1 MQRRFLSLFLLI
13 ASVAVMAPAAQA
25 QSTVLDLPRQSQHA
39 RVMQRI
45 GITDVTI
52 DYHRPLVAGRKVWGG
67 LVPWG
72 DVWRAGANENTTITF
87 TDPVTV
93 EGKPL
98 AKGTYGLHMIPGEKE
113 WIVIFSKQ
121 ANAWGSFTYDQKEDA
136 LRVNV
141 KPQPAEMHEALA
153 YDFDDVKPNAAT
165 ITLRWEKVAV
175 PFKVEFKANEIVAAS
190 LHNQLRGLSQ
200 YTFEGWDDAANY
212 FLQAKTNLEEALKY
226 SDRSIQVEE
235 RFDNLMTKA
244 NILDAL
250 NRKNDA
256 ASVRAKAIPLGTP
269 VQIHGYGRQL
279 QQQGKQEQA
288 FDVYRVNIKK
298 YPDHWVAHNEAARL
312 ACAEGKFDD
321 AVKHMKMSVAV
332 APDQLKSP
340 LEALVKRLEAKEDI
354 NR

>member
-1 MQRRFLSLFLLI
+1 MQRRFLSVFLLMVSVVMM
-13 ASVAVMAPAAQA
+13 ASAAQA
-25 QSTVLDLPRQSQHA
+25 QSSVLDLPRQSQHA
-39 RVMQRI
+39 RLMQRI
-45 GITDVTI
+45 GITDITI

-72 DVWRAGANENTTITF
+72 QVWRAGANENTTITF
-87 TDPVTV
+87 TDQVTV

-98 AKGTYGLHMIPGEKE
+98 AKGIYGLHMIPGEKE
-113 WIVIFSKQ
+113 WTVIFSRQ
-121 ANAWGSFTYDQKEDA
+121 AAAWGSFTYDEKEDA
-136 LRVNV
+136 LRVTV
-141 KPQPAEMHEALA
+141 KPQTADMHEALA

-175 PFKVEFKANEIVAAS
+175 PFKVEVNTNEVVTAS

-212 FLQAKTNLEEALKY
+212 FLQAKTNLDEALKY

-235 RFDNLMTKA
+235 RFDNMMTKA
-244 NILDAL
+244 NVLEAL
-250 NRKNDA
+250 NRKEEA
-256 ASVRAKAIPLGTP
+256 AAVRAKAIPLGTA

-279 QQQGKQEQA
+279 QTQGKQQQA
-288 FDVYRVNIKK
+288 FDLYRANMKK
-298 YPDHWVAHNEAARL
+298 NPDHWTAHNEAARL

-321 AVKHMKMSVAV
+321 AVKHMKMSVSA
-332 APDQLKSP
+332 APDQFKSP